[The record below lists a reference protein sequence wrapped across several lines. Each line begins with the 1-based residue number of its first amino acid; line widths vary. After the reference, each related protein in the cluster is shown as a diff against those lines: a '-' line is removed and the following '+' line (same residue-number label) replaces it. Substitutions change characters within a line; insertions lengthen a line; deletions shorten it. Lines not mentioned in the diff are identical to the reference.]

1 MERKQLEYFLAVA
14 THGSFTGAANS
25 LHVAQPSLSYA
36 VRTLEREV
44 GTPLFRRVG
53 RGVVLTP
60 MGDALLMPAQQVLR
74 GFARLQTTAQSVTE
88 LVSGRLDIV
97 AVTTLAVDPLT
108 EFAGAFRTRY
118 PGVELSI
125 DDPENAAA
133 VVDMVRRGECE
144 IGLTEH
150 GIDTAGLDVYDLPE
164 QEVFAVLPP
173 NGTHGTPPTG
183 RPVSVEEFAGLDLVT
198 TPLGTTTRSLVN
210 EVLARAGSPA
220 RIAVEITHRAA
231 IVPLVLAGAGATLLP
246 RRLAN
251 DAASLGATIARLDPP
266 ITRHGVVVAHSKRL
280 SPAASAFIDLV
291 TAWSYTNT

>member
-74 GFARLQTTAQSVTE
+74 DFARLQTTAQSVTE
-88 LVSGRLDIV
+88 LISGRLDIV
-97 AVTTLAVDPLT
+97 AVTTLAVDPLA

-118 PGVELSI
+118 PGVELSVA
-125 DDPENAAA
+125 DPENAAA
-133 VVDMVRRGECE
+133 VIDMVRRGECE

-150 GIDTAGLDVYDLPE
+150 GIDSTGLDVYDLPE

-173 NGTHGTPPTG
+173 NATHPATQ
-183 RPVSVEEFAGLDLVT
+183 PVPVGEFAEFDLVT
-198 TPLGTTTRSLVN
+198 TPHGTTTRSLAD
-210 EVLARAGSPA
+210 EVLAKAGAPA

-246 RRLAN
+246 RRLAD
-251 DAASLGATIARLDPP
+251 DAANLGAIVTRLDPP
-266 ITRHGVVVAHSKRL
+266 ITRHGVVVTPAEPL
-280 SPAASAFIDLV
+280 SAAARAFINMI
-291 TAWSYTNT
+291 TEWTYSAPQS

>member
-1 MERKQLEYFLAVA
+1 MERKQLEYFLAIA

-60 MGDALLMPAQQVLR
+60 MGDALLTPAQQVLR
-74 GFARLQTTAQSVTE
+74 DFARLQTTAQSVTE
-88 LVSGRLDIV
+88 VISGRLDIV
-97 AVTTLAVDPLT
+97 AVTTLAVDPLA

-118 PGVELSI
+118 PGVGLSVA
-125 DDPENAAA
+125 DPENAAA
-133 VVDMVRRGECE
+133 VIDVVRRGERE

-150 GIDTAGLDVYDLPE
+150 GIDATGLNVYDLPE

-173 NGTHGTPPTG
+173 NAAHETG
-183 RPVSVEEFAGLDLVT
+183 RPVPVDEFAGLDLVT
-198 TPLGTTTRSLVN
+198 TPQGTTTRSLAD
-210 EVLARAGSPA
+210 EVLARAGAPA

-246 RRLAN
+246 RRLAD
-251 DAASLGATIARLDPP
+251 DAADLGAVVTRLDPP
-266 ITRHGVVVAHSKRL
+266 ITRHGVVVTPPEPL
-280 SPAASAFIDLV
+280 SAAARAFIDMI
-291 TAWSYTNT
+291 TSWNYPDTHG